1 MSRRRHMDQKTD
13 MQIVKTT
20 DYFNM
25 TKEEAAEMKNEYD
38 TREEAEVLDAGLEH
52 YFFGTYEGLCK
63 DYESTEFKNYVK
75 KHKYEVLI
83 FEFVAE
89 NSNNNKYCIIL
100 K

>member
-1 MSRRRHMDQKTD
+1 MDQKTD

-25 TKEEAAEMKNEYD
+25 TKEEAAEMRNEYD

-75 KHKYEVLI
+75 KHKYEVLR
-83 FEFVAE
+83 AKR
-89 NSNNNKYCIIL
+89 NCKKQNCIKISAAVSGQL
-100 K
+100 